1 MQTFTGGVTPFIGY
15 NLKEKISGSSRRAT
29 QQIERLNAI
38 SLIGDESPLSL
49 KKRCGSD

>member
-1 MQTFTGGVTPFIGY
+1 MQKFTGGVTTFICS
-15 NLKEKISGSSRRAT
+15 NPEAKILDSSRRAT

-38 SLIGDESPLSL
+38 SLIGDESPLYL